1 MSRWCDEGRACAL
14 HCAVS
19 LYTGLRAEQTPDDAK
34 NVLELAAAFEK
45 WLRGGEED
53 DDGEAEENE
62 DGQ

>member
-1 MSRWCDEGRACAL
+1 MSEGDWCNEEKACAL

-34 NVLELAAAFEK
+34 NVIEIAKVFEQY
-45 WLRGGEED
+45 LTGESDGEEK
-53 DDGEAEENE
+53 E